1 MERIATQIKMNLQDS
16 SQRTHEALQKSS
28 ERKQK
33 KPSYRCDKCCDTG
46 WVLIPQENRHPLAV
60 SCECRSI
67 EKVKSEWKYSGINT
81 EMTKHTFTNF
91 EVWNEASQ
99 RVKDTAVAYYTDFK
113 EIRNERRNSILLCG
127 QVGSGKTHVSV
138 ALGLNFLKQKIKV
151 VYMPYRDVITKIK
164 QNMLDQEYYT
174 RTISKYQLCEVLL
187 IDDLFKG
194 KINESDINI
203 TFEIINYRYLNYLPV
218 IVSSEFSI
226 ERLLNFDEAVGS
238 RIYEMCKSYV
248 VEVEKDLKNNYR
260 LK

>member
-1 MERIATQIKMNLQDS
+1 
-16 SQRTHEALQKSS
+16 
-28 ERKQK
+28 
-33 KPSYRCDKCCDTG
+33 
-46 WVLIPQENRHPLAV
+46 
-60 SCECRSI
+60 
-67 EKVKSEWKYSGINT
+67 
-81 EMTKHTFTNF
+81 MTKHTFTNF

-113 EIRNERRNSILLCG
+113 DIRNERRNSILLCG

-174 RTISKYQLCEVLL
+174 KTISKYQLCEVLL

-203 TFEIINYRYLNYLPV
+203 IFEIINYRYLNYLPV
-218 IVSSEFSI
+218 IVSSEFI
-226 ERLLNFDEAVGS
+226 IDRLLNFDEAVGS

-248 VEVEKDLKNNYR
+248 VEVEKDLRNNYR